1 MTKTPALRLVGIA
14 LVAGLAGHGLSLAFA
29 SRGAPVPV
37 AGIMPGIV
45 FLLLSAVILA
55 LGLRVKRYLDESRER
70 AQTHPLTPRKHQ
82 LDMVVA
88 YRILIAA
95 RAAAYTGAIGAGFY
109 AGMCAFLATSGG
121 GTLSGAILPLGF
133 DALSALILA
142 VIGLIVEWWG
152 TLPPTDSGSV
162 GRAGESAG
170 SL

>member
-45 FLLLSAVILA
+45 FLVLSAIVLA

-70 AQTHPLTPRKHQ
+70 ARTHPLTPRKHQ

-95 RAAAYTGAIGAGFY
+95 RAAAYTGGCRLLRGYVRLSRDIRGWDAFRRDSSTRIRRALRAHPRGDRAHRRTVGDSAAYRLRVRGARG
-109 AGMCAFLATSGG
+109 
-121 GTLSGAILPLGF
+121 
-133 DALSALILA
+133 
-142 VIGLIVEWWG
+142 
-152 TLPPTDSGSV
+152 
-162 GRAGESAG
+162 
-170 SL
+170 